1 VRVCVGHRSV
11 SHAVAAGATWTNRT
25 LAAPWAARRGH
36 TSVIDAAGTIYVIG
50 GIASTVPYWYP
61 DVWAS
66 TDGGAHRTRAGGGRG
81 VLGGYSGVL
90 QGVLQGYY
98 EGTSGVLKST
108 IGHPTVLDV
117 YYRSIQRYC
126 QGTMGYYGL
135 LGYYRSTQGT
145 RGMPRRYLGVM
156 GYSGGTPRAF
166 PWPGGD
172 LRYL

>member
-1 VRVCVGHRSV
+1 MRFCIGCHRPGSRA
-11 SHAVAAGATWTNRT
+11 SAAGVTWTSRT
-25 LAAPWAARRGH
+25 ASAPWGSRTGH

-66 TDGGAHRTRAGGGRG
+66 TDGGAHRTRARGGRG

-108 IGHPTVLDV
+108 IGYPTVLDV
-117 YYRSIQRYC
+117 YYRSIQRYY

-135 LGYYRSTQGT
+135 LGCYRSTQGT

-156 GYSGGTPRAF
+156 GYSRGTLRAF
-166 PWPGGD
+166 PGRGGD
-172 LRYL
+172 LRY